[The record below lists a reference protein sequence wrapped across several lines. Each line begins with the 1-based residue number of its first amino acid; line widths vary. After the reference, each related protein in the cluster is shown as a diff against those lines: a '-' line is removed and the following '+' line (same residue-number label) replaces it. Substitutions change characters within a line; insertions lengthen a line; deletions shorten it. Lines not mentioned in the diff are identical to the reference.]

1 MAIPKVMGIETEY
14 GITVRNQPDF
24 NPILSSL
31 LLINS
36 YETYRTARIRWDYE
50 AESPLRDA
58 RGFEYAEERE
68 LPSKEESRLINL
80 ILSNGARYYVD
91 HAHPEYSTPECTN
104 PRDLVIWDK
113 AGERILN
120 ISRTRAE
127 AVSPP
132 EQRILIYK
140 NNTDLKGNSYG
151 THENYLM
158 DRRCPFTRIVQ
169 HLMPF
174 LTSRQVF
181 TGAGKVGSENNLEY
195 LPYQISQR
203 ADFLETEVG
212 LETMHSR
219 PIINTRD
226 EPHADPEKYRRLH
239 VIVGD
244 ANMSELTT
252 YLKVGTTAIA
262 LSMLEDDFIDR
273 DLSLDNSVQAFRT
286 ISRDVACRV
295 PVRLKD
301 GRTITAVEL
310 QREFLELAHRY
321 YRDREL
327 DTVTKDVLV
336 RWEYVLDRLEQD
348 PMTLSRELDWVI
360 KKDLIESYMATH
372 NNLDWTDARVS
383 MIDLQYHDIRPG
395 KGLYY
400 KLEESEAVE
409 RIVADDEI
417 TKAIHDPPKDTR
429 AYFRGMCLQRYSEDI
444 VSASW
449 DSVIFDL
456 KEGPLKKIFMLEP
469 LRGTEAAVRQ
479 LLEESPTARDLLRN
493 ISKPSVV

>member
-58 RGFEYAEERE
+58 RGFEYAEEKE

-104 PRDLVIWDK
+104 PRDLVVWDK
-113 AGERILN
+113 AGERILDL
-120 ISRTRAE
+120 SRARAE

-140 NNTDLKGNSYG
+140 NNTDSKGNSYG

-158 DRRCPFTRIVQ
+158 DRRTPFTRIVQ

-174 LTSRQVF
+174 LVTRQIF
-181 TGAGKVGSENNLEY
+181 TGSGKVGTENNAEACQ
-195 LPYQISQR
+195 YQISQR

-244 ANMSELTT
+244 ANMSEFAT
-252 YLKVGTTAIA
+252 YLKVGTTAVL
-262 LSMLEDDFIDR
+262 LSMVEDDAIDR
-273 DLSLDNSVQAFRT
+273 DFSLENPVLAFRSV
-286 ISRDVACRV
+286 SRDLTCRQ

-301 GRTITAVEL
+301 GRTVSPIEV
-310 QREFLELAHRY
+310 QREFLARAHRY

-327 DTVTKDVLV
+327 DPVTKDVLV
-336 RWEYVLDRLEQD
+336 KWEYVLDRLEAD
-348 PMTLSRELDWVI
+348 PMTLTHELDWVI
-360 KKDLIESYMATH
+360 KRDLLDGYMTKYG
-372 NNLDWTDARVS
+372 LDWSDSRVA

-400 KLEESEAVE
+400 KVEEAESVE
-409 RIVADDEI
+409 RIVTDDEI
-417 TKAIHDPPKDTR
+417 VKAMYDPPKDTR
-429 AYFRGMCLQRYSEDI
+429 AYFRGMCLQRYSEEI

-449 DSVIFDL
+449 DSIIFDL

-469 LRGTEAAVRQ
+469 LRGTEPFVRQ
-479 LLEESPTARDLLRN
+479 LLEESPTAQDLLRN
-493 ISKPSVV
+493 ISKPSLV

>member
-14 GITVRNQPDF
+14 GITVRNHPDF

-58 RGFEYAEERE
+58 RGFEYAEEKE
-68 LPSKEESRLINL
+68 APSKEESRLINL
-80 ILSNGARYYVD
+80 ILPNGARYYVD

-104 PRDLVIWDK
+104 PRDLVIWDR

-120 ISRTRAE
+120 ISRVRAE

-140 NNTDLKGNSYG
+140 NNTDSKGNSYG

-174 LTSRQVF
+174 FVTRQIF
-181 TGAGKVGSENNLEY
+181 TGSGKVGSENNLEY
-195 LPYQISQR
+195 TPYQISQR

-226 EPHADPEKYRRLH
+226 EPHADPERYRRLH

-244 ANMSELTT
+244 ANMAEVAT
-252 YLKVGTTAIA
+252 YLKVGTTAIL
-262 LSMLEDDFIDR
+262 LSMVEDDFIDR
-273 DLSLDNSVQAFRT
+273 DLTLENPVQALRAV
-286 ISRDVACRV
+286 SRDLACRS
-295 PVRLKD
+295 PVRLRS
-301 GRTITAVEL
+301 GRTATAIEL

-348 PMTLSRELDWVI
+348 PMTLTREVDWVI
-360 KKDLIESYMATH
+360 KRDLLESYRAKH
-372 NNLDWTDARVS
+372 ELPWTDPRIA

-395 KGLYY
+395 KGLYL
-400 KLEESEAVE
+400 KLEEAETVE
-409 RIVADDEI
+409 RIATDDEI
-417 TKAIHDPPKDTR
+417 AKAVHDPPRDTR

-449 DSVIFDL
+449 DSIIFDL

-469 LRGTEAAVRQ
+469 LRGTEAFVRR
-479 LLEESPTARDLLRN
+479 LLEESPTARELLRN
-493 ISKPSVV
+493 IAKPSLV

>member
-14 GITVRNQPDF
+14 GITVRNHPDF

-36 YETYRTARIRWDYE
+36 YETYRARVRWDYE

-58 RGFEYAEERE
+58 RGFDYAEEKE
-68 LPSKEESRLINL
+68 VPSKEESRLINL
-80 ILSNGARYYVD
+80 ILPNGARYYVD

-104 PRDLVIWDK
+104 PRDLVIWDR

-120 ISRTRAE
+120 ISRMRAE
-127 AVSPP
+127 AASPP

-140 NNTDLKGNSYG
+140 NNTDSKGNSYG

-158 DRRCPFTRIVQ
+158 DRRCPFARIVQ

-174 LTSRQVF
+174 FATRQIF

-195 LPYQISQR
+195 TPYQISQR

-226 EPHADPEKYRRLH
+226 EPHADPERYRRLH
-239 VIVGD
+239 VLVGD
-244 ANMSELTT
+244 ANMSEVAT
-252 YLKVGTTAIA
+252 YLKVGTTAIV
-262 LSMLEDDFIDR
+262 LSMIEDDAIDR
-273 DLSLDNSVQAFRT
+273 DLTLDNTVQAFRAV
-286 ISRDVACRV
+286 SRDLTCRL
-295 PVRLKD
+295 PLRLKS
-301 GRTITAVEL
+301 GRSATAIDV

-327 DTVTKDVLV
+327 DTVTKDILV
-336 RWEYVLDRLEQD
+336 RWEHVLDRLEQD
-348 PMTLSRELDWVI
+348 PMTLSREVDWVI
-360 KKDLIESYMATH
+360 KRDLLESYRARH
-372 NNLDWTDARVS
+372 DIDWTDSRVA

-395 KGLYY
+395 KGLYL
-400 KLEESEAVE
+400 KLEETDAVE
-409 RIVADDEI
+409 RIVTDDDI
-417 TKAIHDPPKDTR
+417 ARAVHQPPHDTR
-429 AYFRGMCLQRYSEDI
+429 AYFRGMCLQRYAEDI

-449 DSVIFDL
+449 DSIIFDL

-469 LRGTEAAVRQ
+469 LRGTEAFVRR
-479 LLEESPTARDLLRN
+479 LLDESPTARDLLRN
-493 ISKPSVV
+493 ISKPSAV

>member
-58 RGFEYAEERE
+58 RGFEYAEDKE

-80 ILSNGARYYVD
+80 ILSNGARFYVD

-104 PRDLVIWDK
+104 PRDLVVWDR
-113 AGERILN
+113 AGERVLN
-120 ISRTRAE
+120 IARVRAE
-127 AVSPP
+127 AASPP

-140 NNTDLKGNSYG
+140 NNTDSKGNSYG

-174 LTSRQVF
+174 LVTRQIF
-181 TGAGKVGSENNLEY
+181 TGAGKVGSENNLDYTE
-195 LPYQISQR
+195 YQISQR

-226 EPHADPEKYRRLH
+226 EPHADPERYRRLH

-244 ANMSELTT
+244 ANMSEVAN
-252 YLKVGTTAIA
+252 YLKVGTTAIVLA
-262 LSMLEDDFIDR
+262 MIEDDLLDR
-273 DLSLDNSVQAFRT
+273 DLSLDNPVQALRQ
-286 ISRDVACRV
+286 ISRDLTCRL
-295 PVRLKD
+295 PVRLRD
-301 GRTITAVEL
+301 GRTATAVAV

-321 YRDREL
+321 YRDRDL

-336 RWEYVLDRLEQD
+336 RWEHVLDRLEQD
-348 PMTLSRELDWVI
+348 PMTLDREVDWVI
-360 KKDLIESYMATH
+360 KRDLIESYRAKH
-372 NNLDWTDARVS
+372 DLAWTDSRVA
-383 MIDLQYHDIRPG
+383 MIDLQYHDIRPDR
-395 KGLYY
+395 GLYGR
-400 KLEESEAVE
+400 LEESEAVD
-409 RIVADDEI
+409 RIVTDDEI
-417 TKAIHDPPKDTR
+417 AKAVHDPPKDTR

-449 DSVIFDL
+449 DSVLFDL

-469 LRGTEAAVRQ
+469 LRGTEAMVRQ
-479 LLEESPTARDLLRN
+479 LLEQSPTAKDLLRN
-493 ISKPSVV
+493 ISKPL

>member
-1 MAIPKVMGIETEY
+1 MAIPKVMGVETEY

-36 YETYRTARIRWDYE
+36 YETYRAARIRWDYE

-58 RGFEYAEERE
+58 RGFEYAEEKE

-104 PRDLVIWDK
+104 PRDLVVWDK

-120 ISRTRAE
+120 LSRMRAE

-132 EQRILIYK
+132 EQRIVIYK
-140 NNTDLKGNSYG
+140 NNTDYKGNSYG
-151 THENYLM
+151 CHENYLM
-158 DRRCPFTRIVQ
+158 DRRTPFTRIAQ

-174 LTSRQVF
+174 LVTRQVF
-181 TGAGKVGSENNLEY
+181 TGSGKVGSENNTE
-195 LPYQISQR
+195 PCRYQVSQR

-244 ANMSELTT
+244 ANMSEFAT
-252 YLKVGTTAIA
+252 YIKVGTTAIVLA
-262 LSMLEDDFIDR
+262 LIEDDAIDR
-273 DLSLDNSVQAFRT
+273 DLSLENPVVAFRG
-286 ISRDVACRV
+286 ISRDLTCRQ

-301 GRTITAVEL
+301 GRTLTPIDL
-310 QREFLELAHRY
+310 QREYLELAHRY

-327 DTVTKDVLV
+327 DPVTKDVLV
-336 RWEYVLDRLEQD
+336 KWEYVLDRLAED
-348 PMTLSRELDWVI
+348 PMTLTRELDWVI
-360 KKDLIESYMATH
+360 KRDLLEGYAAKYA
-372 NNLDWTDARVS
+372 LDWTDSRVA

-395 KGLYY
+395 KGLYG
-400 KLEESEAVE
+400 KLEEAESVE
-409 RIVADDEI
+409 RIVTDDEVV
-417 TKAIHDPPKDTR
+417 KAMYDPPKDTR
-429 AYFRGMCLQRYSEDI
+429 AYFRGMCLQRYSEEI

-449 DSVIFDL
+449 DSIIFDL

-469 LRGTEAAVRQ
+469 LRGTEAFVRQ
-479 LLEESPTARDLLRN
+479 LLEESPTAPDLLRN

>member
-14 GITVRNQPDF
+14 GITVRNHPDF

-36 YETYRTARIRWDYE
+36 YETYRARVRWDYE

-58 RGFEYAEERE
+58 RGFDYAEEKE
-68 LPSKEESRLINL
+68 VPSKEESRLINV
-80 ILSNGARYYVD
+80 ILPNGARYYVD

-120 ISRTRAE
+120 ISRMRAE

-140 NNTDLKGNSYG
+140 NNTDSKGNSYG

-158 DRRCPFTRIVQ
+158 DRRCPFARIVQ

-174 LTSRQVF
+174 FATRQIF
-181 TGAGKVGSENNLEY
+181 TGAGKVGAENNLEY
-195 LPYQISQR
+195 TPYQISQR

-244 ANMSELTT
+244 ANMSEIAT
-252 YLKVGTTAIA
+252 YLKVGTTAIV
-262 LSMLEDDFIDR
+262 LSMIEDDFIDR
-273 DLSLDNSVQAFRT
+273 DLSLDNPVQAFRAV
-286 ISRDVACRV
+286 SRDLTCRL
-295 PVRLKD
+295 PVRLKS
-301 GRTITAVEL
+301 GRSATAVDV

-321 YRDREL
+321 YRDRDL

-336 RWEYVLDRLEQD
+336 RWEHVLDRLAQD
-348 PMTLSRELDWVI
+348 PMTLTRELDWVI
-360 KKDLIESYMATH
+360 KRDLLESYRDRH
-372 NNLDWTDARVS
+372 DLDWSDSRIA

-409 RIVADDEI
+409 RLATDDEI
-417 TKAIHDPPKDTR
+417 AQAVHEPPRDTR

-449 DSVIFDL
+449 DSIIFDL

-469 LRGTEAAVRQ
+469 LRGTEAFVYR

-493 ISKPSVV
+493 ISKPSAV

>member
-58 RGFEYAEERE
+58 RGFEYAEEKE

-80 ILSNGARYYVD
+80 ILPNGARFYVD

-104 PRDLVIWDK
+104 PRDLVIWDR
-113 AGERILN
+113 AGERILDLA
-120 ISRTRAE
+120 RRRAE
-127 AVSPP
+127 AASPP

-140 NNTDLKGNSYG
+140 NNSDSKGNSYG
-151 THENYLM
+151 THENYLI

-169 HLMPF
+169 YMMPF
-174 LTSRQVF
+174 LVTRQVF

-195 LPYQISQR
+195 TEYQISQR

-244 ANMSELTT
+244 ANMSEVAN
-252 YLKVGTTAIA
+252 YLKVGTTSIV
-262 LSMLEDDFIDR
+262 LSMIEDDFLDR
-273 DLSLDNSVQAFRT
+273 DLTLDNPVQAYRQV
-286 ISRDVACRV
+286 SRDLACRS
-295 PVRLKD
+295 PLRLRD
-301 GRTITAVEL
+301 GRTATAIDL

-327 DTVTKDVLV
+327 DPVTKDVLV
-336 RWEYVLDRLEQD
+336 RWEHVLDGLAQD
-348 PMTLSRELDWVI
+348 PMSLNRELDWVI
-360 KKDLIESYMATH
+360 KLDLLESYRAKH
-372 NNLDWTDARVS
+372 GVGWTDSRVA

-400 KLEESEAVE
+400 RLEQSDAVE
-409 RIVADDEI
+409 RIASDEEI
-417 TKAIHDPPKDTR
+417 AQAVDDPPRDTR

-469 LRGTEAAVRQ
+469 LRGTEGFVRQ
-479 LLEESPTARDLLRN
+479 LLDESPTARDLLRN